1 MDWDGTLQVMPYRPY
16 LGFKSRRPLRQRD
29 RLPNFRDS
37 GLDFAGADGKE
48 AENGFPARNPGEEED
63 ADFQQK
69 KTRRIRRND
78 WMTRRISDIGKE
90 LLGDAKK
97 EG

>member
-1 MDWDGTLQVMPYRPY
+1 MGTLQAMPYRPY

-29 RLPNFRDS
+29 RLPNFRDG
-37 GLDFAGADGKE
+37 GLDFTRADGKE
-48 AENGFPARNPGEEED
+48 AVSGFPAGKSREEED

-69 KTRRIRRND
+69 INRRIRRND

-90 LLGDAKK
+90 LL
-97 EG
+97 